1 MKKTN
6 YTMSWQEG
14 RRKIE
19 KLKFSYTAGGNVKW
33 YNHLENN

>member
-6 YTMSWQEG
+6 YTVCWQDG
-14 RRKIE
+14 RE
-19 KLKFSYTAGGNVKW
+19 PGTAGVSVKR